1 MEILINHQLAT
12 LKEGTSFDFVAENR
26 YFSGADSYTL
36 AITYHISAEGMSG
49 QSRHFRAYQPQRRG
63 CSTDTV

>member
-26 YFSGADSYTL
+26 YFSGAD
-36 AITYHISAEGMSG
+36 AEGMSG